1 MAQLIVDS
9 LLRASD
15 LMLVTLGLSTVYA
28 LVRFPNSAQP
38 EYATIGAFLALFLVS
53 VGVPLVVSAI
63 IATVLTGIVAVL
75 MHRHIFRRLLRISP
89 VVAMIGSFAV
99 AMIIRASLQA
109 IAGTRSA
116 RFDVPIEAPI
126 QFMGASLTIVQ
137 AIVLGIT
144 AAVCIIFFF
153 VLYKT
158 NLGRSMR
165 AVATQP
171 DLAKA
176 CGISSE
182 RVLTRVGFISG
193 CFAGLGGILLAVTSQ
208 VYFNLGQDLLL
219 PVFAAAIVGGL
230 GSPVGAVFGVLLLA
244 FAETLVINV
253 DFSFITGQDFSY
265 VPIAYG
271 PAASF
276 LLLIVTLIFRPRGLL
291 FRETSRV

>member
-1 MAQLIVDS
+1 MAQLIIDS

-28 LVRFPNSAQP
+28 LVKFPNSAQP
-38 EYATIGAFLALFLVS
+38 EYATIGAFLALFLVTT
-53 VGVPLVVSAI
+53 GLPLAAAAI
-63 IATVLTGIVAVL
+63 IATIVTGFVAVL
-75 MHRHIFRRLLRISP
+75 MHRHIFRRLLKISP

-99 AMIIRASLQA
+99 AMIIRATLQVV
-109 IAGTRSA
+109 AGTRSS
-116 RFDVPIEAPI
+116 RFDIPI
-126 QFMGASLTIVQ
+126 QSPITIMGASMTYTRVVALGVTAAICAVFF
-137 AIVLGIT
+137 IVL
-144 AAVCIIFFF
+144 
-153 VLYKT
+153 YRT

-176 CGISSE
+176 CGINSE
-182 RVLTRVGFISG
+182 RVLTQVGFLSG
-193 CFAGLGGILLAVTSQ
+193 CFAGLGGILLAITSQ

-230 GSPVGAVFGVLLLA
+230 GSPIGAVLGVLLLA
-244 FAETLVINV
+244 FAETLIINV
-253 DFSFITGQDFSY
+253 DFSFLTRQDFSF

-276 LLLIVTLIFRPRGLL
+276 FLLILTLIFRPRGLL